1 MEQKLLI
8 YNTLTRTKE
17 RFTPL
22 HAPNVG
28 MYVCGPTVYGDPHL
42 GHARPA
48 ITFDILFRYLKHL
61 GYKVRYVRN
70 ITDVGH
76 LEHDADEG
84 DDKIEKK
91 ARLEQ
96 LEPMEIAQ
104 YYTNRYHDAME
115 ALNVLPPSIEPHATG
130 HIIEQEK
137 LVQEILDNGY
147 AYESNG
153 SIYFDIEKYNK
164 DHKYG
169 ILSGRNLENVIN
181 ESRELAGIGEK
192 KNQADFA
199 LWKKASP
206 EHIMRWP
213 SPWSDG
219 FPGWHCE
226 CTAMGRKYLG
236 SHFDIHG
243 GGMDLIFPHHECEI
257 AQAVAS
263 QGDQMVRYWMHN
275 NMITINGQKMG
286 KSLGNFITLPQ
297 LFAGEHDKLEQAYS
311 PMTVRFFILQA
322 HYRST
327 LDFSNEALQAAEKGY
342 RRVMQAAQDLRGI
355 AAAAGVQV
363 NVKGTDGDAANAMK
377 YGEFLDDV
385 APDTCPAESEA
396 VKAIFDGTYAALCDD
411 LNTSVALS
419 HIFDAVKL
427 INTEKEKKGTLGK
440 GDIETLLRL
449 FDDIVYGVLGLIDES
464 GDSGKAGKTIA
475 GLMDMVIEERAKA
488 KAAKDWATSDS
499 IRDHLKALGIAVKD
513 TKDGVEWTLE

>member
-1 MEQKLLI
+1 M
-8 YNTLTRTKE
+8 
-17 RFTPL
+17 
-22 HAPNVG
+22 
-28 MYVCGPTVYGDPHL
+28 
-42 GHARPA
+42 
-48 ITFDILFRYLKHL
+48 
-61 GYKVRYVRN
+61 RN

-84 DDKIEKK
+84 EDKIAKK

-96 LEPMEIAQ
+96 LEPMEVVHT
-104 YYTNRYHDAME
+104 YTLRYHEAMRM
-115 ALNVLPPSIEPHATG
+115 LNVAPPSIEPRASG
-130 HIIEQEK
+130 HIIEQIETVK
-137 LVQEILDNGY
+137 KILDAGY

-153 SIYFDIEKYNK
+153 SIYFDVAKYNQK
-164 DHKYG
+164 FHYG
-169 ILSGRNLENVIN
+169 ILSGRTLDDTLEGTRTLDGQ
-181 ESRELAGIGEK
+181 SDKRAPY
-192 KNQADFA
+192 DFA
-199 LWKKASP
+199 LWKKAEP
-206 EHIMRWP
+206 QHIMRWP
-213 SPWSDG
+213 SPWGEG
-219 FPGWHCE
+219 FPGWHLE
-226 CTAMGRKYLG
+226 CSVMGAKYLG
-236 SHFDIHG
+236 NEFDIHG
-243 GGMDLIFPHHECEI
+243 GGMDLMFPHHECEI
-257 AQAVAS
+257 AQNEAS
-263 QGDQMVRYWMHN
+263 RGTQGVRYWVHN

-297 LFAGEHDKLEQAYS
+297 LFAGEHAKLEQAYS

-419 HIFDAVKL
+419 HIFDAAKL

-499 IRDHLKALGIAVKD
+499 IRDHLKALGIVVKD
-513 TKDGVEWTLE
+513 TKDGAEWTLE